1 MTLKAVLFDLDETLF
16 DRTGSLRHFLADQ
29 RKRFPALKRIAEQE
43 YIDQFLLRDKRGRV
57 SKSTVYRELLRS
69 LLPDFLDSSSAL
81 HRDYES
87 NFWRFAHAYPGM
99 NELFEQLGN
108 ARIRTGIVTNGEM
121 HIQLRSLLALD
132 LDRIV
137 NAYVI
142 SEAENVRKPDLEI
155 FKLAADRLNV
165 QPEECLFVGD
175 SPISDI
181 LGAQNSG
188 MKAIWFPN
196 GAIWPSNI
204 TGAPDGEIASLIEVI
219 PLVRQWQ

>member
-87 NFWRFAHAYPGM
+87 NFWRFASYLKIDKVFLETFDYLGLTIS
-99 NELFEQLGN
+99 NNFYYKLF
-108 ARIRTGIVTNGEM
+108 RR
-121 HIQLRSLLALD
+121 
-132 LDRIV
+132 
-137 NAYVI
+137 
-142 SEAENVRKPDLEI
+142 
-155 FKLAADRLNV
+155 
-165 QPEECLFVGD
+165 
-175 SPISDI
+175 
-181 LGAQNSG
+181 
-188 MKAIWFPN
+188 
-196 GAIWPSNI
+196 
-204 TGAPDGEIASLIEVI
+204 
-219 PLVRQWQ
+219 